1 MSKPVRRHSV
11 IPIET
16 QTAAPKR
23 STLDEELLA
32 TFEAVC
38 DEPTPER
45 LFELARD
52 LETAARA
59 AVKRAGGKLH

>member
-1 MSKPVRRHSV
+1 M

-32 TFEAVC
+32 AFEIVA
-38 DEPTPER
+38 DEPVPDR
-45 LFELARD
+45 LFELARE
-52 LETAARA
+52 LETAARMA
-59 AVKRAGGKLH
+59 AKKANGKLH